1 MMCYLCNED
10 NFIIRSNGV
19 RDNRK
24 VNVMQSVNCNLVS
37 LDSTNHIS
45 ENHFWIIADYLII

>member
-1 MMCYLCNED
+1 MCYLCNED

-45 ENHFWIIADYLII
+45 ENHFWIISDYLII